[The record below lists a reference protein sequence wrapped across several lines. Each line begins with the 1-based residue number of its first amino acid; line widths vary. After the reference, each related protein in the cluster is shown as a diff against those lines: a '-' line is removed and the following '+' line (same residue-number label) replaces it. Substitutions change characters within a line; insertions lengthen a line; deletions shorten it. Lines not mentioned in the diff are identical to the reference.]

1 MSVCIPTGAVLLSR
15 ACDASHHAPPL
26 NCLSVALRRLE
37 SDPCTLSLASCR
49 LEWFSQIA
57 TTVAQCHAYG
67 LTHGQLRPEHVLLSA
82 DGQTVKLLGFDP
94 QSWRQV
100 RFGPNLDGQLALRP
114 PNPHDAPELSGRTHA
129 SASELAAAD
138 MWSLGVLLTA
148 VLVEYPPVYDHSTS
162 LIQWPQ
168 ALHAA
173 PPALRHLLECLL
185 HPQPSQRPLSAAVAA
200 HAHALLRSRAQ
211 CAPMASGLELSKAS
225 APPPPSTSS
234 STPLDSLRSE
244 NRCEGRC
251 EGLSSSDLDR
261 RLPEEWMPS
270 GRPRIE
276 PLPRF
281 DRTEST
287 HSLSSAENTALPD
300 DLSEAP
306 TRASSLREL
315 EESVAKRPALSK
327 CEMLYVQLRMLEARD
342 KLDARPLKL
351 SATDV

>member
-1 MSVCIPTGAVLLSR
+1 M
-15 ACDASHHAPPL
+15 
-26 NCLSVALRRLE
+26 
-37 SDPCTLSLASCR
+37 
-49 LEWFSQIA
+49 EWFSQIA

-162 LIQWPQ
+162 LVQWPQ

-211 CAPMASGLELSKAS
+211 CARIMAPMVSDLSKAS
-225 APPPPSTSS
+225 APPPSSTSS
-234 STPLDSLRSE
+234 SMPLDSTRSE
-244 NRCEGRC
+244 SRCEGRC
-251 EGLSSSDLDR
+251 EGLSSSNLGH
-261 RLPEEWMPS
+261 RLAGEWVSS
-270 GRPRIE
+270 GRPRID
-276 PLPRF
+276 PLSRF
-281 DRTEST
+281 DRTESEI
-287 HSLSSAENTALPD
+287 SDSSAENTALPD

-306 TRASSLREL
+306 TRASSLLEL
-315 EESVAKRPALSK
+315 EESVGKRPALSK
-327 CEMLYVQLRMLEARD
+327 CEMLYEQLRMLEARD
-342 KLDARPLKL
+342 KLDARGPSNN
-351 SATDV
+351 SATVV

>member
-244 NRCEGRC
+244 TRCEGRC
-251 EGLSSSDLDR
+251 EGFSSSDLDR
-261 RLPEEWMPS
+261 RLHPLAVVSREHRVAR
-270 GRPRIE
+270 RP
-276 PLPRF
+276 
-281 DRTEST
+281 
-287 HSLSSAENTALPD
+287 
-300 DLSEAP
+300 
-306 TRASSLREL
+306 
-315 EESVAKRPALSK
+315 V
-327 CEMLYVQLRMLEARD
+327 
-342 KLDARPLKL
+342 
-351 SATDV
+351 